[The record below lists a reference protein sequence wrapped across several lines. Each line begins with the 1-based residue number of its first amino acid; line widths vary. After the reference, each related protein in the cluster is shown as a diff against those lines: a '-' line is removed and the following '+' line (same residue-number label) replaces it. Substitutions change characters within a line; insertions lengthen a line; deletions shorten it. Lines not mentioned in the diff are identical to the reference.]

1 MEGMLYSI
9 LAAVILA
16 ALGWI
21 AGRFSVKTKVQVQA
35 EEMCKRVEK
44 LEKVMP
50 LLLKSHLAILLAL
63 KRGKVNGE
71 CDEVL
76 KELNDYFCE
85 LK

>member
-1 MEGMLYSI
+1 MEGMFYSI
-9 LAAVILA
+9 LGAIILA

-21 AGRFSVKTKVQVQA
+21 AGRFSVKTKTQV
-35 EEMCKRVEK
+35 ETEKMCERLEK

-50 LLLKSHLAILLAL
+50 LLLKSNLAILLAL

-71 CDEVL
+71 CDEAL
-76 KELNDYFCE
+76 KELNEYFCE